1 MEELEFGKALTVFHS
16 VGQLRELLK
25 NYPDRTPVTICGAPG
40 LFYEDENT
48 HSLLLETMD
57 SGGYEA
63 ISERME
69 ATGDQEYMD
78 F

>member
-1 MEELEFGKALTVFHS
+1 MDELEFERELAVFQT

-25 NYPDRTPVTICGAPG
+25 NYPDRTPMTVCGMPG
-40 LFYEDENT
+40 LFYEDECT
-48 HSLLLETMD
+48 QSLLLETMD
-57 SGGYEA
+57 GSGYEV

-69 ATGDQEYMD
+69 ATGGQEYMD

>member
-1 MEELEFGKALTVFHS
+1 MEELEFGKALTVFHN
-16 VGQLRELLK
+16 VGQLMELLK
-25 NYPDRTPVTICGAPG
+25 NYPDRTPVTVCGTPG
-40 LFYEDENT
+40 LFYKDECT
-48 HSLLLETMD
+48 QSLLLETMD
-57 SGGYEA
+57 SSGYEA